1 MEQIKLSFF
10 QTPDKFITEAKE
22 VVVPFVT
29 LFQNYIREI
38 SPVLKEFHSLFEKNA
53 KGEYSEKITETRAKS
68 LNIKLS
74 YFSDCVTDSIY
85 ISSGDIYPSR
95 FAHFITGCEIDVIM
109 KTKKRITLVVSYIDG
124 CGNKEFQQFI
134 LRPTEDK
141 WLLDYIGIGYED
153 VTGPFRKWNTI

>member
-1 MEQIKLSFF
+1 MEQIKISFF

-22 VVVPFVT
+22 VAVPFIT
-29 LFQNYIREI
+29 LFQDYIREI
-38 SPVLKEFHSLFEKNA
+38 SPVLKEFHSLFKKNA
-53 KGEYSEKITETRAKS
+53 KGEYSKEITETLTKS
-68 LNIKLS
+68 QDIKLS
-74 YFSDCVTDSIY
+74 YFSNCVTDSIY

-95 FAHFITGCEIDVIM
+95 FAHFITGCEINVIM
-109 KTKKRITLVVSYIDG
+109 KTKKRITLVVSFPDG

-153 VTGPFRKWNTI
+153 ATGPFRKWNTI